1 MLPALA
7 IILGCRLWLPLSSTS
22 PSYPPQLSA
31 QCCQNGL
38 AYNHGLQPWWQTSAI
53 IPSSKPQLT
62 ILYCANP
69 CYHLDL
75 SSVFYSSCFSAVS
88 NFSLSQH
95 RVFRSVAINSSDCDV
110 HLDRIHLSLSR
121 WHVTPRNWTFFER
134 LIRNVDIYFVS
145 NSKEQQLKPKFY
157 QSSDIFGDKEKENIG
172 FALLYNLFQYIL
184 V

>member
-1 MLPALA
+1 MAWLTTVPSNHGDKDVLPSPAPSPNGRSYTVQTLATILISHLSFPALA
-7 IILGCRLWLPLSSTS
+7 
-22 PSYPPQLSA
+22 
-31 QCCQNGL
+31 
-38 AYNHGLQPWWQTSAI
+38 
-53 IPSSKPQLT
+53 
-62 ILYCANP
+62 
-69 CYHLDL
+69 
-75 SSVFYSSCFSAVS
+75 FFAVS